1 MTSADLVYGERRFG
15 QTYAIRV
22 LWALLMLGPLLL
34 AWSVVGQTESFGATR
49 PGYTTQGRD
58 ASPLPCAVVPAEPLI
73 SLPRLQASLN
83 ATADR
88 LLTDC

>member
-34 AWSVVGQTESFGATR
+34 AWSVVGK
-49 PGYTTQGRD
+49 PN
-58 ASPLPCAVVPAEPLI
+58 PLAQPVLAIRRKAETLALFLAQ
-73 SLPRLQASLN
+73 SCQRSH
-83 ATADR
+83 
-88 LLTDC
+88 